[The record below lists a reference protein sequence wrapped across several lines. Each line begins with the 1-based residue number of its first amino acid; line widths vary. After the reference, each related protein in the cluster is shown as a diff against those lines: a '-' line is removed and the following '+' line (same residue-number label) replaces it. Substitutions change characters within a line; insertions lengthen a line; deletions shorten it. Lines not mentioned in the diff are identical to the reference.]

1 MLCQEPVEVGIAKPH
16 GSTNL
21 THIDSNKLSNYVR
34 YHRFFVE
41 EKLT

>member
-1 MLCQEPVEVGIAKPH
+1 MICQEPIEVGIAKPL

-21 THIDSNKLSNYVR
+21 THIDSTKLPNFLR
-34 YHRFFVE
+34 YHHFFVE